1 MPDGETGGD
10 VGGAMGDISSD
21 ARLVRAYR
29 LGLEVVYLLA
39 S

>member
-1 MPDGETGGD
+1 MPYGETGGD
-10 VGGAMGDISSD
+10 VGGPMGEFSSD

-29 LGLEVVYLLA
+29 LGLEVYLLE